1 MEQNELF
8 SDGRFIFK
16 IRSDVL
22 LKDSQRWYLCGVL
35 SLHDSR
41 HIGNSYELEN
51 TIKNMR
57 KLTPL
62 EKELM

>member
-16 IRSDVL
+16 IRSEVF
-22 LKDSQRWYLCGVL
+22 LKDSQRWHLCEVL
-35 SLHDSR
+35 SYHDGR
-41 HIGNSYELEN
+41 RIGNCYELEN
-51 TIKNMR
+51 TLKNMR